1 MKNHARPYRGRF
13 APSPTGDL
21 HFGSLVAAV
30 ASYLDARINQGEW
43 LVRIDD
49 IDPPRE
55 VPGSALRIIE
65 ELDRFGMRP
74 DGKVLY
80 QSSQMARY
88 EKFVQRL
95 IDENAAYW
103 CGCSR
108 ADIPDSGIYPGTC
121 RQGLPRGRKPRS
133 VRIKVDSTLIHIDDQ
148 VQERIEG
155 RLDESIGDFV
165 IRRAGGLPAYQLAVV
180 VDDAF
185 QNVSHIVRG
194 ADLLDSTPRQVF
206 LQQKLGLS
214 TPVYAHVPIVLGDH
228 GEKLSKRLQSD
239 PLARRNPAGALG
251 AALRHLGQH
260 PPATT
265 SLDAL
270 WEWALANWEL
280 ARVPRTRESQCDQRA
295 HEPQCRL

>member
-1 MKNHARPYRGRF
+1 MKNHSRPYRGRF

-43 LVRIDD
+43 LVRIED

-65 ELDRFGMRP
+65 DLDRFGMKP
-74 DGKVLY
+74 DGNVLY
-80 QSSQMARY
+80 QSAQIARY
-88 EKFVQRL
+88 EEIVQWL
-95 IDENAAYW
+95 IDESAAYW

-121 RQGLPRGRKPRS
+121 RRGLPRGRKPRS
-133 VRIKVDSTLIHIDDQ
+133 VRIKVDSRLISFDDQ
-148 VQERIEG
+148 VQGRIET

-165 IRRAGGLPAYQLAVV
+165 IRRADGLHAYQLAVV
-180 VDDAF
+180 VDDGF
-185 QNVSHIVRG
+185 QNISHIVRG

-214 TPVYAHVPIVLGDH
+214 TPVYAHVPIVLGDQN
-228 GEKLSKRLQSD
+228 EKLSKRLQSD
-239 PLARRNPAGALG
+239 PLTRRSPAGALG
-251 AALRHLGQH
+251 AALRHLGHH

-270 WEWALANWEL
+270 WKWALANWDL
-280 ARVPRTRESQCDQRA
+280 ARVPRTRESRCYRRA
-295 HEPQCRL
+295 HHARRRL

>member
-30 ASYLDARINQGEW
+30 ASYLDARINQGDW

-55 VPGSALRIIE
+55 MPGSAVRIIE
-65 ELDRFGMRP
+65 ELERFGMRA

-80 QSSQMARY
+80 QSSRMARY
-88 EKFVQRL
+88 EKIVQRL

-121 RQGLPRGRKPRS
+121 RRGLPEGRKPRS
-133 VRIKVDSTLIHIDDQ
+133 VRIKVDSTLIRVDDQ
-148 VQERIEG
+148 VQGRIET
-155 RLDESIGDFV
+155 RLDENIGDFV
-165 IRRAGGLPAYQLAVV
+165 IRRADGLPAYQLAVV

-206 LQQKLGLS
+206 LQQKLGLG
-214 TPVYAHVPIVLGDH
+214 TPVYAHVPIVLGDDD
-228 GEKLSKRLQSD
+228 EKLSKRLQSD
-239 PLARRNPAGALG
+239 PLARRNPADALG
-251 AALRHLGQH
+251 AALRHLGHH

-265 SLDAL
+265 SLEAL
-270 WEWALANWEL
+270 WEWALANWKL
-280 ARVPRTRESQCDQRA
+280 TRVPRTRQS
-295 HEPQCRL
+295 PV